1 MERQH
6 SNVGNFIFQH
16 KEPDKDENKNKVL
29 HSACDEEILV
39 PVDDNIDNCNDDKV
53 RMTSS
58 AKLTRAPLNYSQA
71 LMMIEIKSNPLCRM
85 IHDTLINKMILTD
98 DLNHLRSPGGHS
110 RPGLPGWVPGADPL
124 QHWPQ
129 A

>member
-16 KEPDKDENKNKVL
+16 KETDKDENKNKVL
-29 HSACDEEILV
+29 HSASDEEILV

-71 LMMIEIKSNPLCRM
+71 LMMIEIKLNPLCRI
-85 IHDTLINKMILTD
+85 IHWSTN
-98 DLNHLRSPGGHS
+98 
-110 RPGLPGWVPGADPL
+110 W
-124 QHWPQ
+124 
-129 A
+129 

>member
-29 HSACDEEILV
+29 HSASDEEILV
-39 PVDDNIDNCNDDKV
+39 PMDDNIDNCNDDKV

-71 LMMIEIKSNPLCRM
+71 LMMIEIKSNPLSNN
-85 IHDTLINKMILTD
+85 TLNNKLID
-98 DLNHLRSPGGHS
+98 NNSQSSPS
-110 RPGLPGWVPGADPL
+110 PRRIFTP
-124 QHWPQ
+124 WPPRLSSWC
-129 A
+129 